1 MRASIVVALAYSLSF
16 GHPAAAQTFPTHP
29 ITMIVP
35 FAAGGPADVVGRIL
49 AKHLSQTLPV
59 IVENIGGA
67 GGNLGTDHVAR
78 SEPDGYTLLFQN
90 ISMAISPSLY
100 KKLQY
105 DPLKDFD
112 YIGLV
117 AYQPNVI
124 LTGPSIKAG
133 NFGELESYLASH
145 QSTLTI
151 ANSGTGG
158 ASYLCAILFMNA
170 LKLHMTSVPYR
181 GTSQAMTDLL
191 GGQVDLLCDSVAT
204 ATPYIDAGKV
214 KAFGVTSPQRFAGL
228 PQVPALS
235 EEGLPGFNMV
245 NWTGLYAPKGT
256 PAEVLA
262 KLRTSLAEVISD
274 PSFKS
279 DLERIGSTPFA
290 PDHAGAEALAAYLK
304 SEMQRWSGLLKEVAL
319 PPS

>member
-1 MRASIVVALAYSLSF
+1 MTRVRFAFALIALLF
-16 GHPAAAQTFPTHP
+16 AGPAAAQNYPTHP
-29 ITMIVP
+29 ITVIVP

-49 AKHLSQTLPV
+49 AKHLSGSLPV
-59 IVENIGGA
+59 VVENIGGA

-78 SEPDGYTLLFQN
+78 SAPDGYTLLFQN

-117 AYQPNVI
+117 AYQPNVV
-124 LTGPSIKAG
+124 LAAPTVKADS
-133 NFGELESYLASH
+133 FAEFATYLKAH
-145 QSTLTI
+145 QSTLTF

-204 ATPYIDAGKV
+204 ATPYIQAGKV
-214 KAFGVTSPQRFAGL
+214 KAFGVTSPERFPGL
-228 PQVPALS
+228 PQIPALS
-235 EEGLPGFNMV
+235 EEGLTGFNMV
-245 NWTGLYAPKGT
+245 NWTALYAPKST
-256 PAEVLA
+256 PAAVLA
-262 KLRTSLAEVISD
+262 TLRDALSKVVAD
-274 PSFKS
+274 PGFKS
-279 DLERIGSTPFA
+279 DLERIGSTPFPPGRA
-290 PDHAGAEALAAYLK
+290 DSTALAGYLK
-304 SEMQRWSGLLKEVAL
+304 SEMQRWSDLLKGVAL